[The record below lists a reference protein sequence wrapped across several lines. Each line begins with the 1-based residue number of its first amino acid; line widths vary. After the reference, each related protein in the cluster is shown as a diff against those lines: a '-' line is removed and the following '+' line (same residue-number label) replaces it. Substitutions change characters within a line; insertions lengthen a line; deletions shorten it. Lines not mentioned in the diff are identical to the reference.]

1 MLTAQEWNW
10 RTDGP
15 APRRSETACEPDPT
29 VWFARAPAPPELAA
43 QLSAWQSPDERARQ
57 NRFQQ
62 HEDRQRFLIA
72 RGLLRVLAARHL
84 GIPPA
89 AVAFAYGPFGKPHL
103 AEKNSRTPWHFNVSH
118 SGDLVVLA
126 VSHTHEIGVDVER
139 VRAGDD
145 WDDVARTIFDST
157 QHAQWSRLPQ
167 PERTDTFLRAWTR
180 REAALKALGLGLAAE
195 DIPAWLAR
203 VTTRELKLP
212 SGYVGAL
219 ATHAGQIFPQP
230 P

>member
-1 MLTAQEWNW
+1 MLAAQEWNW
-10 RTDGP
+10 RTESP

-62 HEDRQRFLIA
+62 HEDRQRFLIG
-72 RGLLRVLAARHL
+72 RGLLRTLAARHL
-84 GIPPA
+84 GIPPS
-89 AVAFAYGPFGKPHL
+89 AVEFAYGPFGKPHL
-103 AEKNSRTPWHFNVSH
+103 AEKQARGPWHFNVSH

-139 VRAGDD
+139 VRAEDD

-157 QHAQWSRLPQ
+157 QHERWSRLPQ
-167 PERTDTFLRAWTR
+167 SDRTGVFLRAWTR
-180 REAALKALGLGLAAE
+180 REAALKALGLGLATD
-195 DIPAWLAR
+195 DIPARLSS
-203 VTTRELKLP
+203 VTTHELKLP
-212 SGYVGAL
+212 VGYVGAL
-219 ATHAGQIFPQP
+219 ATHANQIFPQTP
-230 P
+230 